1 MANISELLES
11 INAKGE
17 KALSVFLTSGFPEK
31 DKFVDLACGVFD
43 AGADLIEIGF
53 PFSDPLADGQVI
65 QHSSQL
71 AIESGINITKTF
83 KFVEQIKKK
92 HSKPVIMMG
101 YANPVMK
108 YGAKEFA
115 ADAANSGV
123 DGVIIPD
130 IPVEEYDD
138 FYSGHFSKLDVIMLI
153 TPTTSNKRIV
163 EIDNLSSGFVYCVSV
178 SGTTGV
184 RNFNES
190 TNNKFI
196 SNAYSLVKKNK
207 MLVGFGISTAEDV
220 KRFSP
225 FCDGVIVGSAVIK
238 SLINS
243 DNNYSD
249 TYKLISSLKTGC
261 V

>member
-1 MANISELLES
+1 MANISEYIES
-11 INAKGE
+11 INAKNE
-17 KALSVFLTSGFPEK
+17 KVLSVFLTSGFPEK
-31 DKFVDLACGVFD
+31 ESFVDLACGVFD
-43 AGADLIEIGF
+43 SGADMIEIGF
-53 PFSDPLADGQVI
+53 PFSDPLADGPVI

-83 KFVEQIKKK
+83 EFVELIKKK
-92 HSKPVIMMG
+92 HNKPVIMMG

-108 YGAKEFA
+108 YGIKEFA
-115 ADAANSGV
+115 NDAVNCGV

-130 IPVEEYDD
+130 IPVEEYDE
-138 FYSGHFSKLDVIMLI
+138 FYGSNFNKLDVIMLI
-153 TPTTSNKRIV
+153 TPTTSNDRII

-184 RNFNES
+184 RDFEKS
-190 TNNKFI
+190 TNTRFI
-196 SNAYSLVKKNK
+196 SNAHSLIKKNK
-207 MLVGFGISTAEDV
+207 MLVGFGISTADDV

-243 DNNYSD
+243 NNNYND